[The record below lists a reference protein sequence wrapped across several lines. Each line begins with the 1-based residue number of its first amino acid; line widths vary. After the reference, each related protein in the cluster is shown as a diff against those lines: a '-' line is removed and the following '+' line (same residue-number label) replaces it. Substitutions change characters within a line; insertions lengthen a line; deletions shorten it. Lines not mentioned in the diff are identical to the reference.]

1 MNSVMIPSL
10 VITVIFLVVKYFS
23 DSRDA
28 STSAPDE
35 KSHGRGLIRESVLV
49 CISSIAGLLLYN
61 QFAPVQAVVKSAVGA
76 GASNA
81 AAFTEKPN
89 F

>member
-1 MNSVMIPSL
+1 MSSVVVPAL
-10 VITVIFLVVKYFS
+10 VITAIFIAVKYFADTRNAS
-23 DSRDA
+23 SEGKSTPGRD
-28 STSAPDE
+28 
-35 KSHGRGLIRESVLV
+35 LIRESVLV
-49 CISSIAGLLLYN
+49 CVSSVVGLLLYN
-61 QFAPVQAVVKSAVGA
+61 QFAPVQSIVKSAVGA

>member
-1 MNSVMIPSL
+1 MNSVVIPAL
-10 VITVIFLVVKYFS
+10 VVTAIFLAAKYFM
-23 DSRDA
+23 DTRDA
-28 STSAPDE
+28 SATEKTSP
-35 KSHGRGLIRESVLV
+35 GRDLIRESVLV
-49 CISSIAGLLLYN
+49 CISSILGLLLYN